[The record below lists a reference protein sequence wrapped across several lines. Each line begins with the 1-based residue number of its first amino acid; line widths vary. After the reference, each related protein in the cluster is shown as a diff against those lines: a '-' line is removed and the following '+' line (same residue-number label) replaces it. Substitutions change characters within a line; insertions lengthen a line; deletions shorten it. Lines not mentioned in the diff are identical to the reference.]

1 MTLSAFFSTLE
12 VTRACAHRP
21 GKLLLRRA
29 FALIPLSMGLALAT
43 LSPPAFAAWD
53 LGQLMETLAQ
63 TQSSR
68 ASFVEKK
75 SIALLDKPVE
85 SSGEL
90 LYTAPD
96 RLEKRT
102 FKPKPESMVVK
113 GDELLIERGRQKH
126 RLQLQAYPELAAF
139 IDSIRGTLAGDR
151 AALERNYRLSLEGSA
166 ERWTLQLLPLDE
178 KMQAVIQQIRI
189 AGVRDQVRSIEINQA
204 DGDRSV
210 MAIQNL
216 AAQ

>member
-102 FKPKPESMVVK
+102 FKPKPESMVVN

-178 KMQAVIQQIRI
+178 KMQAVIQHIRI